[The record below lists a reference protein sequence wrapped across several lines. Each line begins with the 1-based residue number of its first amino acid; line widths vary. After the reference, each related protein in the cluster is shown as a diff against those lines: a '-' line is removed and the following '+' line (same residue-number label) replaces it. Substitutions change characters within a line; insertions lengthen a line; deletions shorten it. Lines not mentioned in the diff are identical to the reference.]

1 MFHFFQGQDTRH
13 GVPGMS
19 FADDLRTEVKRIFK
33 DTWTTRD
40 GQVVPESGDLKLSN
54 DAVTL
59 DATVLYADLA
69 ASTDLVDNYK
79 AYFAA
84 EIYRAYLYCAAK
96 IVRAEGGVI
105 TAYDGDR
112 IMAVYIGDSKN
123 TCATRTA
130 LKINWAV
137 KNIVNPALKNQY
149 SHKNYTVAQTI
160 GVDTG
165 ALFVARTG
173 IRGSNDLVWV
183 GRAANYAAKLT
194 ALSPKYPTRV
204 TKEVFSRL
212 NDSLKTTNERA
223 MWERVSWTTMGNI
236 DIYRSTWWWSL
247 D

>member
-1 MFHFFQGQDTRH
+1 MGI
-13 GVPGMS
+13 
-19 FADDLRTEVKRIFK
+19 ADDLRTEVKRIFR

-40 GQVVPESGDLKLSN
+40 GQVVPESENLKLSN

-59 DATVLYADLA
+59 DATVLYADLS
-69 ASTDLVDNYK
+69 ASTDLVDGYK

-84 EIYRAYLYCAAK
+84 EIYRTYLYCAAK
-96 IVRAEGGVI
+96 IIRAEGGVI

-112 IMAVYIGDSKN
+112 IMAVYIGGSKN
-123 TCATRTA
+123 TSAVRTA

-137 KNIVNPALKNQY
+137 CNIVNPALNNQY
-149 SHKNYTVAQTI
+149 SRTSYTVKQTI
-160 GVDTG
+160 GIDTG

-194 ALSPKYPTRV
+194 ALSPTYPTRL
-204 TKEVFSRL
+204 TNDVFKGL
-212 NDSLKTTNERA
+212 HDSLKTTKGRS
-223 MWERVSWTTMGNI
+223 MWEKASWTTMGDI
-236 DIYRSTWWWSL
+236 DIYRSTWLWPL